1 MILVKNRIPNLT
13 EKDHGRGTETMVQE
27 NEDQNRHPG
36 VHTENVGPEPD
47 QNLAVHT
54 EGIVQDHDQ
63 NPKVLKEENTGRD
76 QKVLIERKIRK
87 NQVDIIR
94 KSIKIIDIEV
104 HPVIVVTVMLKNIN
118 QPTMISWKIKIFHNQ
133 NLHLITFT

>member
-1 MILVKNRIPNLT
+1 MIGYKIQVTKKDIILIRNVNLNHLT
-13 EKDHGRGTETMVQE
+13 GKDHGQE

-54 EGIVQDHDQ
+54 EGIVQDHNQ

-76 QKVLIERKIRK
+76 Q
-87 NQVDIIR
+87 
-94 KSIKIIDIEV
+94 EV
-104 HPVIVVTVMLKNIN
+104 HIEK
-118 QPTMISWKIKIFHNQ
+118 
-133 NLHLITFT
+133 